1 MDRDPKSSSMTLVG
15 YRSHHNCTAHI
26 GVDPGMLFY
35 YFSLPDSLGAAYDD
49 GDEDE
54 GDLPQQRQSTRR

>member
-1 MDRDPKSSSMTLVG
+1 VG
-15 YRSHHNCTAHI
+15 YRGHHNCTAHI

-49 GDEDE
+49 EEDEDE
-54 GDLPQQRQSTRR
+54 DYLPRQRQSTQR